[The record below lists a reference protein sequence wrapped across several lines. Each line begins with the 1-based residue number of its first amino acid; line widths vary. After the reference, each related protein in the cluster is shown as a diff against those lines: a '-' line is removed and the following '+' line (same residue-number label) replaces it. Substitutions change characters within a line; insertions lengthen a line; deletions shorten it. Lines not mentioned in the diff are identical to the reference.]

1 MFEHDAPDTPRT
13 ATRTR
18 PRRAPW
24 RALAVTAC
32 AVAVL
37 ASSTACGGGD
47 DKKAAA
53 APPPSAGPRTP
64 GSTPPATGAGTAAP
78 TPPASSSS
86 VRPCV
91 SVTATDKPARGT
103 LTRDDLRFASRDPRP
118 VTGDEV
124 FGLAQLPYKYAG
136 GTLTR
141 ACVKTVDDC
150 AAVADDDATAARIKR
165 LGCERGVV
173 ALYVDRA
180 NNVQTTVGVLQM
192 PTAVAA
198 ATLAESK
205 DDHYRRV
212 SPPVASGV
220 EDFAPDAPYS
230 WTSESLYRY
239 FIYEMTGRAD
249 GRKREAGE
257 VPRHTAAQ
265 NAVYHLV
272 GDSLDRRSDGVAS

>member
-1 MFEHDAPDTPRT
+1 MFEHDAPATPR
-13 ATRTR
+13 AASRTR
-18 PRRAPW
+18 RRPW
-24 RALAVTAC
+24 RVLVVTVC
-32 AVAVL
+32 AVALL

-47 DKKAAA
+47 DTKAAA
-53 APPPSAGPRTP
+53 APPASAGPQTP
-64 GSTPPATGAGTAAP
+64 GSTPPATNTGAATPTA
-78 TPPASSSS
+78 PASSSS

-91 SVTATDKPARGT
+91 PVTATDKPARGT

-150 AAVADDDATAARIKR
+150 TAVADDDATAARIGR

-173 ALYVDRA
+173 ALYVDKA

-205 DDHYRRV
+205 DDHYKQV
-212 SPPVASGV
+212 GPPVGSGV
-220 EDFAPDAPYS
+220 EDFEPDAPYS
-230 WTSESLYRY
+230 WTGESLYRY

-249 GRKREAGE
+249 GGKREAGE
-257 VPRHTAAQ
+257 VARHIAAQ